1 MSNISRRKF
10 LKGAGVAAL
19 AVAAAG
25 VLAGCSNVP
34 DKPTPGVPDKTV
46 HIYYMIGVQP
56 VNGEPVDIP
65 VNGLATYVTYET
77 IQANIPANVPAD
89 YYCAKKNYDI
99 EKDGTVT
106 VKLQKKASAKTKKP
120 ITIEY
125 NYGTGTIDGG
135 TDFKFYTLEV
145 DENATALTQEQL
157 DSLPS
162 ENCAYRILKAD
173 EKFFG
178 KSQGIIKDG
187 VATVY
192 IEKKN

>member
-1 MSNISRRKF
+1 M
-10 LKGAGVAAL
+10 
-19 AVAAAG
+19 
-25 VLAGCSNVP
+25 
-34 DKPTPGVPDKTV
+34 

-106 VKLQKKASAKTKKP
+106 VKLQKKASAKPQKP
-120 ITIEY
+120 VKITY
-125 NYGTGTIDGG
+125 TTGTSEIKGG
-135 TDFKFYTLEV
+135 TDFMFYELEV

-157 DSLPS
+157 DSLA
-162 ENCAYRILKAD
+162 NKNGKYRVLNNT
-173 EKFFG
+173 ELFG
-178 KSQGIIKDG
+178 GMTQNGIIKDG

-192 IEKKN
+192 VEEKK

>member
-77 IQANIPANVPAD
+77 IQAHIPANVPAD

-106 VKLQKKASAKTKKP
+106 VKLQKKASAMPQKP
-120 ITIEY
+120 VKITY
-125 NYGTGTIDGG
+125 TTGTSDVIS
-135 TDFKFYTLEV
+135 TDFKLYELEV
-145 DENATALTQEQL
+145 DENATALTQKQL

-162 ENCAYRILKAD
+162 ENCAYRILRAD

-178 KSQGIIKDG
+178 YSQGVIKDG

-192 IEKKN
+192 VEAKN

>member
-25 VLAGCSNVP
+25 VLAGCSDQSTPDTGKKRPIKLKYMVTTQHESIVKDVP
-34 DKPTPGVPDKTV
+34 IEVPALAETV
-46 HIYYMIGVQP
+46 SFK
-56 VNGEPVDIP
+56 
-65 VNGLATYVTYET
+65 T
-77 IQANIPANVPAD
+77 IQDNVPAD
-89 YYCAKKNYDI
+89 LKDYEFESTEDKKI
-99 EKDGTVT
+99 PADGV
-106 VKLQKKASAKTKKP
+106 VVIKMHKKAAAKPMKKV
-120 ITIEY
+120 TIKY
-125 NYGTGTIDGG
+125 TTGTSEVIS
-135 TDFKFYTLEV
+135 TDFKFYELEV

-178 KSQGIIKDG
+178 YSQGVIKDG

-192 IEKKN
+192 VEAKN

>member
-25 VLAGCSNVP
+25 VLAGCSDQSTPDTGKKRPIKLKYMVTTKGESIVKDVP
-34 DKPTPGVPDKTV
+34 IEVPALADTV
-46 HIYYMIGVQP
+46 TF
-56 VNGEPVDIP
+56 
-65 VNGLATYVTYET
+65 ATIKE
-77 IQANIPANVPAD
+77 NVPAD
-89 YYCAKKNYDI
+89 LKDYEFDSTEDKKIPN
-99 EKDGTVT
+99 DGV
-106 VKLQKKASAKTKKP
+106 VVIKMHKKAAAKPMKKV
-120 ITIEY
+120 TIKY
-125 NYGTGTIDGG
+125 TTGTSEVIS
-135 TDFKFYTLEV
+135 TDFKFYELEV

-178 KSQGIIKDG
+178 YSQGVIKDG

-192 IEKKN
+192 VEAKN

>member
-25 VLAGCSNVP
+25 VLAGCSDQSTPDTGKKRPIKLKYMVTTKGESIVKDVP
-34 DKPTPGVPDKTV
+34 IEVPALADTV
-46 HIYYMIGVQP
+46 TF
-56 VNGEPVDIP
+56 
-65 VNGLATYVTYET
+65 ATIKE
-77 IQANIPANVPAD
+77 NVPAD
-89 YYCAKKNYDI
+89 LKDYEFDSTEDKKI
-99 EKDGTVT
+99 PADGV
-106 VKLQKKASAKTKKP
+106 VVIKMHKKAAAKPMKKV
-120 ITIEY
+120 TIKY
-125 NYGTGTIDGG
+125 TTGTSEVIS
-135 TDFKFYTLEV
+135 TDFKFYELEV

-178 KSQGIIKDG
+178 YSQGVIKDG

-192 IEKKN
+192 VEAKN